1 MTSNPCMYF
10 YRYLLSDKC
19 YVVFMYILLQYAIN
33 SETVINFN
41 ELKKEAFVYF
51 KSFTVVTLYD

>member
-1 MTSNPCMYF
+1 MTSSPRVHF

-19 YVVFMYILLQYAIN
+19 HSVDMYILLQYAPN

-51 KSFTVVTLYD
+51 